1 MIDKTKQLPD
11 YISVCAYGATGKG
24 VADDTAAIQKA
35 IDENPRATIYF
46 PAGEYRISAPIRLYA
61 DRDHSNNM
69 VLDHSARI
77 FTNDEIDSLLFIGDK
92 TYGAYNRWNDEG
104 RRYIIGGIFDGD
116 HTQKA
121 IHLLSRPQLMRFEAL
136 KIINFEHYGFYCEQT
151 DGIYSADFE
160 MADSW
165 IIGKSSFSDSE
176 CTGIFA
182 SAGDNAFSNLRI
194 DGCVVSM
201 DLHSGGNFVSK
212 VHATLMGPGERTPER
227 YNRTV
232 GFRVVEGGFNTF
244 EQCYADT
251 FAYGWYFDVGAFC
264 TIAQCNV
271 YYWLQ
276 DDAFRNV
283 VVSATGKDGVNVI
296 GSTFDLPSKGSNAVL
311 ESRSGLQYA
320 NGRGEISF
328 IGNTVRYNDTLKP
341 TDLCYSATA
350 LQKTTVYP
358 YRDDE
363 VTAAEDGVW
372 YPVCVLKAAD
382 RACYR
387 MNVTNECDLFDIA
400 VTYDSRG
407 EADIDVLNAYNR
419 SGAAYTF
426 ALGNAWMDGGV
437 AYVTL
442 YMKREGGTEADL
454 ALSISALNIP
464 RAGDLFGHS
473 LYVKEKDAVT
483 ELEPLAFVTVE

>member
-1 MIDKTKQLPD
+1 MIDKTQQLPD
-11 YISVCAYGATGKG
+11 YISVVAYGATGKG
-24 VADDTAAIQKA
+24 IADDTAAIQRA
-35 IDENPRATIYF
+35 IDENPRSTVYF

-61 DRDHSNNM
+61 DRDHSNNL

-77 FTNDEIDSLLFIGDK
+77 FTNDEIDTLLFIGDK
-92 TYGAYNRWNDEG
+92 TYGEYNRWNDEG

-136 KIINFEHYGFYCEQT
+136 KIVNFEHYGFYCEQT

-160 MADSW
+160 LADSW
-165 IIGKSSFSDSE
+165 IIGKSSFCDSE
-176 CTGIFA
+176 CTGIYA

-212 VHATLMGPGERTPER
+212 VHATLMGLGERTPER
-227 YNRTV
+227 YARTI
-232 GFRVVEGGFNTF
+232 GFRVVEGGFNTY

-264 TIAQCNV
+264 TISQCNV

-276 DDAFRNV
+276 DEAFRNV

-296 GSTFDLPSKGSNAVL
+296 GCTFDIPSKGNNAVL
-311 ESRSGLQYA
+311 ESRSGHQYA

-350 LQKTTVYP
+350 LQKTTLYP

-363 VTAAEDGVW
+363 ETAAEDGVW
-372 YPVCVLKAAD
+372 YPLCVLKAVN
-382 RACYR
+382 RGCYR
-387 MNVTNECDLFDIA
+387 LDVTNECDMFDLA
-400 VTYDSRG
+400 VAYDAKG
-407 EADIDVLNAYNR
+407 EADIDMLNAAIR
-419 SGAAYTF
+419 SGATFTF
-426 ALGNAWMDGGV
+426 ALGNPFEDENGKYA
-437 AYVTL
+437 TL
-442 YMKREGGTEADL
+442 YMKREAGSDADL
-454 ALSISALNIP
+454 SVSVAATNIP
-464 RAGDLFGHS
+464 RSGDVFGHS
-473 LYVKEKDAVT
+473 LYVKENDAVT
-483 ELEPLAFVTVE
+483 ELDPIAYIQAE